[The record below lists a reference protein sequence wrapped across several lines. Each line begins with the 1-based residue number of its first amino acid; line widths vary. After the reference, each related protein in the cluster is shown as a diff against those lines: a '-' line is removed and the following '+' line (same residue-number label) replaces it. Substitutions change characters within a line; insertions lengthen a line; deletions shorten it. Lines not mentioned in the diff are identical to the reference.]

1 MPYAPIVDIR
11 SAPSAPPTKAH
22 AWQVLHEASRI
33 EPDEAARIAWYRDE
47 PIHALDRHTAE
58 TLVTMGRYEEVLA
71 FLRSIRIDLGLEPP
85 HRFGAF

>member
-11 SAPSAPPTKAH
+11 SAPLAPPTKAH
-22 AWQVLHEASRI
+22 AWQVLHEAARI

-47 PIHALDRHTAE
+47 PIHTLDRHTAE

-71 FLRSIRIDLGLEPP
+71 FLRNIRLDLGLEPP